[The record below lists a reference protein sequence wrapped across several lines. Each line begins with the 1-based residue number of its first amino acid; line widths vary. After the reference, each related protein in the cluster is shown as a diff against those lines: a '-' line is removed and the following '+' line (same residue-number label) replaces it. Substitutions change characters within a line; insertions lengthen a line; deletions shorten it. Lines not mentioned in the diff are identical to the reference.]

1 MLDLS
6 RFLSSSFIAACPERV
21 EGKQSPPWQEGDRHA
36 EKAPARDDV
45 KVSFLVAVLPQL
57 AKRRNLSQCGGDCH
71 APQILHFFQDKL
83 RSQ

>member
-1 MLDLS
+1 MLDLC

-45 KVSFLVAVLPQL
+45 KVSFLVGSFTAEAVSALARGRLPHS
-57 AKRRNLSQCGGDCH
+57 AV
-71 APQILHFFQDKL
+71 L